1 MSIVDD
7 ARRRRIRQAKRHA
20 RLAQAQRS
28 RRRTEVRRA
37 SSRRPPVCA
46 SATTTQH
53 PRHVAACGGRHHAA
67 AAPSLARRS
76 LYHRRAAVKWRATD
90 TDYWCACG
98 DCAAASALAAHSAFT
113 PNAAV
118 IRSEEWIA
126 NISCDPVIG
135 NAT

>member
-37 SSRRPPVCA
+37 SSGRPPVCA

-53 PRHVAACGGRHHAA
+53 PRHVAAGITRGSAVAGPPLFVPPAGRREMARDGYRLLVRLRRLRR
-67 AAPSLARRS
+67 SIGARRTFGF
-76 LYHRRAAVKWRATD
+76 YAECRRHSIRRM
-90 TDYWCACG
+90 
-98 DCAAASALAAHSAFT
+98 DCEYFL
-113 PNAAV
+113 
-118 IRSEEWIA
+118 
-126 NISCDPVIG
+126 
-135 NAT
+135 